1 MYDELKEKVLEENL
15 MLPRLGLVTFTWG
28 NVSEIDRRNGVFA
41 IKPSGVEYDTMKK
54 DDIVIIDLE
63 GNKVDGKLRPSS
75 DMLTH
80 LELYRAFEEI
90 GGIVHTHSPYATSW
104 AQSERELP
112 CYGTT
117 HADTF
122 YGSVPLARLLT
133 EEEIEDGYEKNTGKV
148 IVEVFEGKDVM
159 AVPAVLCSH
168 HGPFSWGKDG
178 FDAVHNAKVLEE
190 CAKMALYTIILDNKA
205 KEAPD
210 SIKDKHYFRKHGK
223 DAYYGQS

>member
-1 MYDELKEKVLEENL
+1 
-15 MLPRLGLVTFTWG
+15 
-28 NVSEIDRRNGVFA
+28 
-41 IKPSGVEYDTMKK
+41 MKK
-54 DDIVIIDLE
+54 KNIVLAVILTLCLALSSLLVACGLDNTSNKNNSGIDFSSNAELVAMSATSSALILDEMQTNTALAAALGKDNALE
-63 GNKVDGKLRPSS
+63 G
-75 DMLTH
+75 
-80 LELYRAFEEI
+80 
-90 GGIVHTHSPYATSW
+90 
-104 AQSERELP
+104 QQ
-112 CYGTT
+112 
-117 HADTF
+117 
-122 YGSVPLARLLT
+122 LT

-210 SIKDKHYFRKHGK
+210 RIKDKHYFRKHGK

>member
-122 YGSVPLARLLT
+122 YGSVPLAR
-133 EEEIEDGYEKNTGKV
+133 
-148 IVEVFEGKDVM
+148 
-159 AVPAVLCSH
+159 
-168 HGPFSWGKDG
+168 
-178 FDAVHNAKVLEE
+178 
-190 CAKMALYTIILDNKA
+190 TIILS
-205 KEAPD
+205 PFFI
-210 SIKDKHYFRKHGK
+210 S
-223 DAYYGQS
+223 